1 MKKIAILGSTG
12 SIGRQTLEVAKSHPE
27 LFKVVSLSANSNAE
41 LFEKQINEFRPE
53 IATLSDAYS
62 ARKITEIPSGTSL
75 YTGENALLH
84 AVTDDCDIVVGA
96 ISGFAGLKSV
106 LYAIERGKDVALAN
120 KETLVAGGEIVMKRA
135 EEKGV
140 KIIPIDSEHSA
151 IFQCLNFN
159 QKSAYKRLILTAS
172 GGAFRDYTKE
182 EIATLKAKDA
192 LKHPNWQMGKKIT
205 IDCATLLNKGL
216 EVIEAC
222 HLYNAPI
229 EKVDAVIH
237 KESLI
242 HSMVEFCDG
251 AIMAQIGYPSMK
263 LPIQLALTYPERFPC
278 DVPTVNLIGKT
289 MTFDKIDE
297 DRFPCFRLAIDA
309 YKKGYNFACAMNAS
323 NEEAVRLYLEDK
335 IGFYDIP
342 RAIEFALSK
351 TKKAEVSEES
361 LTETDYLARLAVRRE
376 FENA

>member
-1 MKKIAILGSTG
+1 
-12 SIGRQTLEVAKSHPE
+12 
-27 LFKVVSLSANSNAE
+27 
-41 LFEKQINEFRPE
+41 
-53 IATLSDAYS
+53 
-62 ARKITEIPSGTSL
+62 
-75 YTGENALLH
+75 
-84 AVTDDCDIVVGA
+84 
-96 ISGFAGLKSV
+96 
-106 LYAIERGKDVALAN
+106 
-120 KETLVAGGEIVMKRA
+120 
-135 EEKGV
+135 
-140 KIIPIDSEHSA
+140 
-151 IFQCLNFN
+151 
-159 QKSAYKRLILTAS
+159 
-172 GGAFRDYTKE
+172 
-182 EIATLKAKDA
+182 
-192 LKHPNWQMGKKIT
+192 
-205 IDCATLLNKGL
+205 
-216 EVIEAC
+216 
-222 HLYNAPI
+222 
-229 EKVDAVIH
+229 
-237 KESLI
+237 
-242 HSMVEFCDG
+242 MVEFCDG

-351 TKKAEVSEES
+351 TEKAEVSEES